1 MECSKNKVEAAAAHI
16 LPEKKEECGE
26 NSIRLTSLGDL
37 SLVMVIILAYMS

>member
-1 MECSKNKVEAAAAHI
+1 MECSKNKVEAAAAAHI

-37 SLVMVIILAYMS
+37 SLVKWL